1 MKVLIACEESQEVCK
16 AFRAKGH
23 EAYSCDIQE
32 PSGGHPEWHILG
44 DALKAIE
51 GGQIVTMD
59 GVTHDVGK
67 WDLLIAHPPC
77 TYLSNAGARHL
88 WKGHELQADRVM
100 LGIQGRDLFMRF
112 WWAVEQRGTKKMHLT
127 LYGDPR
133 TKKNSARILKSRSG
147 GRFVAPSKA
156 YVNYETDCLRQIKR
170 PRSPISARVNVRCVY
185 YMKTARRVDLANLI
199 EATTDI
205 LVKARVLEDDNSKI
219 VAAHDGSRV
228 DYDKQNPRVEIWIE
242 EMEG

>member
-1 MKVLIACEESQEVCK
+1 M
-16 AFRAKGH
+16 
-23 EAYSCDIQE
+23 
-32 PSGGHPEWHILG
+32 
-44 DALKAIE
+44 
-51 GGQIVTMD
+51 
-59 GVTHDVGK
+59 
-67 WDLLIAHPPC
+67 
-77 TYLSNAGARHL
+77 N
-88 WKGHELQADRVM
+88 
-100 LGIQGRDLFMRF
+100 
-112 WWAVEQRGTKKMHLT
+112 LT

-156 YVNYETDCLRQIKR
+156 YVDYETDCLRQIKR

-219 VAAHDGSRV
+219 VVAHDGSRV
-228 DYDKQNPRVEIWIE
+228 ELDRENPGWKLRLKKWRKKNEQNFSCHRRNALLRRRIRHHDLSFGRPNRTVHRNL
-242 EMEG
+242 G

>member
-1 MKVLIACEESQEVCK
+1 
-16 AFRAKGH
+16 
-23 EAYSCDIQE
+23 
-32 PSGGHPEWHILG
+32 
-44 DALKAIE
+44 
-51 GGQIVTMD
+51 
-59 GVTHDVGK
+59 
-67 WDLLIAHPPC
+67 
-77 TYLSNAGARHL
+77 
-88 WKGHELQADRVM
+88 
-100 LGIQGRDLFMRF
+100 
-112 WWAVEQRGTKKMHLT
+112 MHLT

-156 YVNYETDCLRQIKR
+156 YVDYETDCLRQIKR

-228 DYDKQNPRVEIWIE
+228 ELDRKTPRVEIEIE
-242 EMEG
+242 RMEDENG